1 MNAHDLI
8 ADAIGEKGGFDS
20 VFWVACGGSLIDLL
34 PAHEL
39 LKREATTFASEA
51 YTAREFDIMR
61 PKRLGEK
68 VPCHRLQPLRQHP
81 RGNRCVLDRQGGGRD
96 RYRADGQRG
105 FRHR

>member
-8 ADAIGEKGGFDS
+8 ADAIAEKGGFDS

-39 LKREATTFASEA
+39 LKREATTFASAA
-51 YTAREFDIMR
+51 YTAR
-61 PKRLGEK
+61 